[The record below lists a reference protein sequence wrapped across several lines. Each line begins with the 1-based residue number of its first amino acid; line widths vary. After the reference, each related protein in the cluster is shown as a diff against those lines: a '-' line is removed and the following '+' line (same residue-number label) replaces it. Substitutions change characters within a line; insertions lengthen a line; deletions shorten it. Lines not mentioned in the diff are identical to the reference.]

1 MRTIFFQFLLL
12 FQVFPVH
19 AQQVKAQI
27 LNSSNKEPVPYA
39 SVIFGESKGVVTN
52 EEGFFS
58 FTSEELPTLQLKISS
73 LGFEALELQ
82 PQDIT
87 DGIIYLK
94 PASIELKEIFLS
106 NKNFSPREIIERAK
120 EEVANNYDMTL
131 GQKRVFY
138 RESEFSHIRKFGMKV
153 KESTIPG
160 IDQKLM
166 NQIVQQM
173 PKVTDSYKEVL
184 ADLYGNYE
192 GQKVRI
198 VKAANLYNP
207 QSNQSLDQLT
217 EHLEILFRKNL
228 KEKSYLKIRSGIIGV
243 KVDAEELE
251 EGLAEADAEKKKST
265 PEEMAER
272 EEKIQKNLQKS
283 TENEIKSLLGNVFWK
298 EGISFNLFEKAG
310 RYQFELQGT
319 LQLSDHTVY
328 VISFHPKRRADFKGK
343 VYIDALDY
351 GVHRIEYEN
360 VNPLK
365 KFRLFGISTA
375 EDIYRGKMIF
385 AKNEEGKYRL
395 SYLERE
401 QGETVGI
408 DRPLTIIEK
417 NRHVPG
423 RNKQNELD
431 LDLDMIFRE
440 VKKVQ
445 LVVYEDNPL
454 HASEY
459 HALKEQEGFDYQK
472 FKSYNPEFWTGYN
485 IIEPNAAIK
494 QFTAEETK

>member
-1 MRTIFFQFLLL
+1 MRTIFLLL
-12 FQVFPVH
+12 FICFQPFVVH

-39 SVIFGESKGVVTN
+39 NVTFGEYKGVVTN

-58 FTSEELPTLQLKISS
+58 FTSEELPALQLKISS
-73 LGFEALELQ
+73 LGYEALELQ

-87 DGIIYLK
+87 NGIIYLK
-94 PASIELKEIFLS
+94 PASIELKEVFLS

-120 EEVANNYDMTL
+120 EEISNNYDMTL

-138 RESEFSHIRKFGMKV
+138 RESDFSHIRKFGMKV

-166 NQIVQQM
+166 DQIVQQM
-173 PKVTDSYKEVL
+173 PEITDSYKEVL
-184 ADLYGNYE
+184 ADLYGNYD

-207 QSNQSLDQLT
+207 QNTQSLDQLT

-251 EGLAEADAEKKKST
+251 EGLAEADAEKKEKT
-265 PEEMAER
+265 PDEIAER
-272 EEKIQKNLQKS
+272 EEKIKKNLQKS
-283 TENEIKSLLGNVFWK
+283 TENEIESLLDNVFWK
-298 EGISFNLFEKAG
+298 EDISFNLFEKPG
-310 RYQFELQGT
+310 RYRFNLQGT
-319 LQLSDHTVY
+319 LHLSDHTVY
-328 VISFHPKRRADFKGK
+328 VITFQPKRRADFKGK

-360 VNPLK
+360 VKPLK

-385 AKNEEGKYRL
+385 AKNKEGKYSL

-431 LDLDMIFRE
+431 LDLNMVFGQVE
-440 VKKVQ
+440 KVQ

-454 HASEY
+454 HASDYE
-459 HALKEQEGFDYQK
+459 ALKEQEAFDYQK

-485 IIEPNAAIK
+485 IIEPNTAIK
-494 QFTAEETK
+494 QFTAEETE